1 MFMTDTTTM
10 DFQDAVI
17 VHVTNVMMIYL
28 VYQAVQIDI
37 MLRAYEIIMGVIK
50 DKTVEGDAVEY
61 YKTARIADKNGH
73 YMRRYIDYMTLRT
86 SHDQAHHRQLL
97 DLIV

>member
-1 MFMTDTTTM
+1 MPDIHTRLGRYCL
-10 DFQDAVI
+10 
-17 VHVTNVMMIYL
+17 VHRYTYEAEYL
-28 VYQAVQIDI
+28 VCDFCHEHRFSVYVH
-37 MLRAYEIIMGVIK
+37 
-50 DKTVEGDAVEY
+50 DAVEY

-73 YMRRYIDYMTLRT
+73 YMRKYIDYMTLRT

>member
-1 MFMTDTTTM
+1 MKLNILYVTFAMSIGSLFMFMTDTTTM

-61 YKTARIADKNGH
+61 YKTAGLQTRMGI
-73 YMRRYIDYMTLRT
+73 I
-86 SHDQAHHRQLL
+86 
-97 DLIV
+97 